1 MDALFFMGQFF
12 SFLSAICV
20 CISTFSKK
28 KKGLV
33 TWQILDSSMV
43 CLSDIFLM
51 SWAAAAVSILSVIRN
66 VLQVKNKMNLKIT
79 ILLLVLIVGL
89 GLAFNNRGWIGL
101 LAIAASAT
109 YTFFMYKTKNAQQM
123 RWALLLNTFLWLIHD
138 IMIQSYPMIVMG
150 IIIFVMTSFNLAR
163 LRKTPNKK

>member
-1 MDALFFMGQFF
+1 
-12 SFLSAICV
+12 
-20 CISTFSKK
+20 
-28 KKGLV
+28 
-33 TWQILDSSMV
+33 
-43 CLSDIFLM
+43 M